1 MGGRGA
7 SSGAKRVDKSLS
19 AGYNRFRKTNNTGDF
34 SDLKEPIQKRHVD
47 KIIKE
52 MQIDYSGIEIDII
65 RDPGLVG
72 MGVYGYTF
80 PNGKRVQLYPDAFTN
95 REELVKT
102 LGHERV
108 HCEQI
113 ALFGNAS
120 GNDSLGSFEKAASFS
135 EEYWWSEYVRRT
147 GYDKSG

>member
-7 SSGAKRVDKSLS
+7 ASGAKNLDNSS
-19 AGYNRFRKTNNTGDF
+19 DGGYNRFREVNNTGVF
-34 SDLKEPIQKRHVD
+34 SELKEPMQKRHVK
-47 KIIKE
+47 KILKE
-52 MQIDYSGIEIDII
+52 MQLDYSGIEIDII
-65 RDPGLVG
+65 RDKSLIG

-80 PNGKRVQLYPDAFTN
+80 PDGKRVQLYPDAFTN
-95 REELVKT
+95 RQELVKT

-113 ALFGNAS
+113 KLFGRAHQ
-120 GNDSLGSFEKAASFS
+120 NDLLGSFENAASFS

-147 GYDKSG
+147 GYAKSD